1 MNARNRGRRCQG
13 HIVDEL
19 MGISNFRESE
29 GTAEPRHDLA
39 VVNT

>member
-1 MNARNRGRRCQG
+1 
-13 HIVDEL
+13 